1 MASVLFVAFGV
12 VAASLSFDTY
22 DDHCPGVAYRLLKGQ
37 GLGGQFACS
46 AGETRRFLIAVLLTV
61 VGVCVGAFVGV
72 YRWRTRGESGRPK
85 PSTTVVATKARTRW
99 SSVFDCCHCAS
110 RDR

>member
-1 MASVLFVAFGV
+1 MTSVLFVAFGV
-12 VAASLSFDTY
+12 VTASLSFDTY

-61 VGVCVGAFVGV
+61 VGVCVGVFVGV
-72 YRWRTRGESGRPK
+72 YTWRTRGESGRPNR
-85 PSTTVVATKARTRW
+85 PRQWWRRRRALVGRASSIVVIALL
-99 SSVFDCCHCAS
+99 
-110 RDR
+110 